1 MKTRD
6 RILETSLRLFNE
18 EGEAGQSAVDIA
30 NELGISPGNLY
41 YHFKGKDAI
50 IRALFDDFEEEMRV
64 ILRGARG
71 RITSIEDN
79 WVYTYI
85 ILEEIFDFRFFYR
98 NLGEL
103 LARYP
108 DLAVRFRALLAEKR
122 AAIESGNAELVR
134 KGVLTLGPRMDEVIT
149 DQILSALTFWLSL
162 DVIEGGNGP
171 ASDLIHKTVFH
182 IMSLVA
188 PHMGAA
194 GFDAMQAMISY
205 YDRAVGTD

>member
-6 RILETSLRLFNE
+6 RILSVALALFNE

-30 NELGISPGNLY
+30 NTLDMSPGNLY

-50 IRALFDDFEEEMRV
+50 IRALFDDFEHEMRI
-64 ILRGARG
+64 ILRGSRG

-79 WVYTYI
+79 WVYNYI

-108 DLAVRFRALLAEKR
+108 DLAFRFRALLAEKR
-122 AAIESGNAELVR
+122 QAITTLLDALNQRE
-134 KGVLTLGPRMDEVIT
+134 VLYLGPRMADVIT
-149 DQILSALTFWLSL
+149 DQILSAFTFWLSL
-162 DVIEGGNGP
+162 DMIEGGQTEP
-171 ASDLIHKTVFH
+171 TTLIHKTVFS
-182 IMSLVA
+182 IMALVA
-188 PHMGAA
+188 PHMGEE
-194 GFDAMQAMISY
+194 GFAVMQAMLAH
-205 YDRAVGTD
+205 YDQMVGE

>member
-6 RILETSLRLFNE
+6 RILQASLELFNE
-18 EGEAGQSAVDIA
+18 EGEATQSAVDIA
-30 NELGISPGNLY
+30 NEINISPGNLY

-50 IRALFDDFEEEMRV
+50 IRALYDDFEEEMRV
-64 ILRGARG
+64 ILRGSRG

-108 DLAVRFRALLAEKR
+108 DLGVRFRALLAEKR
-122 AAIESGNAELVR
+122 QTVEGLLGELDR
-134 KGVLTLGPRMDEVIT
+134 RGVIALGPRMQDVIT
-149 DQILSALTFWLSL
+149 DQILSAITFWLSL
-162 DVIEGGNGP
+162 DVIEGGRGEP
-171 ASDLIHKTVFH
+171 SALIHKTVFQ

-188 PHMGAA
+188 PHMGAG

-205 YDRAVGTD
+205 YDVAVGE

>member
-6 RILETSLRLFNE
+6 RILQTSLALFNE
-18 EGEAGQSAVDIA
+18 EGEANQSAVDIA
-30 NELGISPGNLY
+30 NALEMSPGNLY

-50 IRALFDDFEEEMRV
+50 IRALYDNFEHEMRI
-64 ILRGARG
+64 ILRGSRG

-79 WVYTYI
+79 WVYNYI

-122 AAIESGNAELVR
+122 QTIHTLLDDLNKRE
-134 KGVLTLGPRMDEVIT
+134 VLFLGPRMADVIT

-162 DVIEGGNGP
+162 DVIEGGYGEP
-171 ASDLIHKTVFH
+171 SALIHKTVFST
-182 IMSLVA
+182 MALVA
-188 PHMGAA
+188 PHMGED
-194 GFDAMQAMISY
+194 GFNIMQAMMAY
-205 YDRAVGTD
+205 YDKMVEH

>member
-1 MKTRD
+1 M
-6 RILETSLRLFNE
+6 
-18 EGEAGQSAVDIA
+18 QSAVDIA
-30 NELGISPGNLY
+30 NALDISPGNLY

-50 IRALFDDFEEEMRV
+50 IRALFDSYETEMRV
-64 ILRGARG
+64 ILRGSRG
-71 RITSIEDN
+71 RILSIEDN

-98 NLGEL
+98 NLGQL

-122 AAIESGNAELVR
+122 HTIDNLLAELDR
-134 KGVLTLGPRMDEVIT
+134 RGVISLGPRMQDVIT

-162 DVIEGGNGP
+162 DVIEGGTDDPG
-171 ASDLIHKTVFH
+171 ALIHKTVFQ

-188 PHMGAA
+188 PHMGSA
-194 GFDAMQAMISY
+194 GFDVMQAMINY
-205 YDRAVGTD
+205 YDAATDLSSREGA

>member
-6 RILETSLRLFNE
+6 RILQTSLALFNE
-18 EGEAGQSAVDIA
+18 EGEASQSAVDIA
-30 NELGISPGNLY
+30 NALEMSPGNLY

-50 IRALFDDFEEEMRV
+50 IRALYDNFEHEMRI
-64 ILRGARG
+64 ILRGSRG

-122 AAIESGNAELVR
+122 QTVHTLLSDLNKR
-134 KGVLTLGPRMDEVIT
+134 DVLFLGPRMAAVIT

-162 DVIEGGNGP
+162 DFIEGKHTEP
-171 ASDLIHKTVFH
+171 SVLIHKTVFS

-188 PHMGAA
+188 PHMGKD
-194 GFDAMQAMISY
+194 GFDIMQAMMAY
-205 YDRAVGTD
+205 YDKMVGQ